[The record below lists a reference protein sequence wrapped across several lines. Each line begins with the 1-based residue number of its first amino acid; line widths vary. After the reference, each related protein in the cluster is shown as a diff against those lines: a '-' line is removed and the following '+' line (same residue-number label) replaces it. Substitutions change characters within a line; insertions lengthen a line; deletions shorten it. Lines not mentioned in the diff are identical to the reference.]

1 MTSEVQVLMGKVLRL
16 AVVVVL
22 AAVVVILVSLLQTPK
37 YKASTLVRIHQ
48 GQGDWQTN
56 LAGSKEF
63 PTAHVEVPALMA
75 HAIDS
80 RPVAEK
86 VIARLGLRMKPDK
99 LLDNLVAQQVENT
112 NFIHLTYEGTDPQK
126 AQQIVNTAGQVSSE
140 LISGESAA
148 GSRQSATVYEE
159 AVVPESLASPK
170 PLRNGLLTLVIG
182 LVLYAVY
189 LVRMGQRGS

>member
-1 MTSEVQVLMGKVLRL
+1 MYRRVMHGGLMGKALRL

-22 AAVVVILVSLLQTPK
+22 AAVVVILVSLLQTPT
-37 YKASTLVRIHQ
+37 YEASVKVLVKQ
-48 GQGDWQTN
+48 NDWQTN

-63 PTAHVEVPALMA
+63 PTAHLETPVLVA

-86 VIARLGLRMKPDK
+86 VIGRLGLRMKPDK
-99 LLDNLVAQQVENT
+99 LLDNLTAEQVENT

-126 AQQIVNTAGQVSSE
+126 AQQIVGTAGQVSSE

-148 GSRQSATVYEE
+148 GSQLTANVYEE
-159 AVVPESLASPK
+159 AVVSDSPVSPQ
-170 PLRNGLLTLVIG
+170 PLRN
-182 LVLYAVY
+182 
-189 LVRMGQRGS
+189 

>member
-63 PTAHVEVPALMA
+63 PTAHVEAPALMA
-75 HAIDS
+75 HAS
-80 RPVAEK
+80 E
-86 VIARLGLRMKPDK
+86 
-99 LLDNLVAQQVENT
+99 
-112 NFIHLTYEGTDPQK
+112 IHLL
-126 AQQIVNTAGQVSSE
+126 NFC
-140 LISGESAA
+140 
-148 GSRQSATVYEE
+148 
-159 AVVPESLASPK
+159 
-170 PLRNGLLTLVIG
+170 
-182 LVLYAVY
+182 
-189 LVRMGQRGS
+189 